1 MTNKKNYIIRLSH
14 YKSALYRFERLG
26 FIKIFSDY
34 LAEAVGVTS
43 ALVRKDF
50 SIFGIHGNKRGGYQ
64 ITTLIEKLND
74 ILGKNEVQKVVLI
87 GAGSL
92 GSALMKYKNFEKEGI
107 KIEAVFDID
116 PAKHHQKMP
125 FPVLPIG
132 VLEDFL
138 KEHQIKIAI
147 LCVPDIA
154 AQQMLNVLIG
164 AGIKGVL
171 NFAPIQLKTT
181 EECVVSDVNLEV
193 ELENLIYFVNAS
205 ERAALKKQLPTE
217 EKPRAPLLTESP
229 GA

>member
-1 MTNKKNYIIRLSH
+1 MITKKNYIIRLSR

-26 FIKIFSDY
+26 FVKIFSDY

-43 ALVRKDF
+43 AQVRKDF
-50 SIFGIHGNKRGGYQ
+50 SIFGIYGHKRGGYQ
-64 ITTLIEKLND
+64 ISTLIEKLND
-74 ILGKNEVQKVVLI
+74 ILGKNEVQRVILV

-107 KIEAVFDID
+107 KIVAVFDID
-116 PAKHHQKMP
+116 PSKHNARLP
-125 FPVLPIG
+125 LPI
-132 VLEDFL
+132 LPIEDIDRL
-138 KEHQIKIAI
+138 VKEQHIKIGM

-154 AQQMLNVLIG
+154 AQQMLDVMTG

-171 NFAPIQLKTT
+171 NFAPIRLKTT

-205 ERAALKKQLPTE
+205 ERPAPSKQPLP
-217 EKPRAPLLTESP
+217 AQ
-229 GA
+229 

>member
-1 MTNKKNYIIRLSH
+1 MTNKKNYILRLSR

-43 ALVRKDF
+43 AQVRKDF

-64 ITTLIEKLND
+64 ISTLIEKLND
-74 ILGKNEVQKVVLI
+74 ILGKNEVQKVVLL

-125 FPVLPIG
+125 YPILPVED
-132 VLEDFL
+132 LEGFVR
-138 KEHQIKIAI
+138 ENQIKIGI

-154 AQQMLNVLIG
+154 AQQMLDVLIK

-205 ERAALKKQLPTE
+205 ERAALKKQH
-217 EKPRAPLLTESP
+217 LTAENDAS
-229 GA
+229 